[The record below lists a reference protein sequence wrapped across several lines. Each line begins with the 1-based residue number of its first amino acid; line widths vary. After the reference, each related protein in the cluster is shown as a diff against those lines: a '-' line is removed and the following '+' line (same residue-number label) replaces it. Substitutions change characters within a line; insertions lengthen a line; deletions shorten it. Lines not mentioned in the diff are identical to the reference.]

1 MLKVCDF
8 GLSRALLQT
17 TKTQQQNPNIMTD
30 YVETRYYRAPELLL
44 GLKTYTQ
51 AVDIWSV
58 GCIFAEIVRGKTL
71 WRG

>member
-8 GLSRALLQT
+8 GLSRALLSET
-17 TKTQQQNPNIMTD
+17 ANQNPNVMTD

-44 GLKTYTQ
+44 GLKTYTA
-51 AVDIWSV
+51 AVDMWSV
-58 GCIFAEIVRGKTL
+58 GCIFAEILRGKTL

>member
-1 MLKVCDF
+1 
-8 GLSRALLQT
+8 
-17 TKTQQQNPNIMTD
+17 MTD

-51 AVDIWSV
+51 AVDMWSV

-71 WRG
+71 WKGQSCILPSFNII